1 MDSTHQPPRVGPDSG
16 LHLFKAIVEQTPDA
30 IVFADCDGLI
40 QVWNRGA
47 EAVFGFS
54 AAEVMGCSLD
64 IIIPERF
71 RRAHWERFRQA
82 IASRRTQHG
91 DHVRTTR
98 ATHKLGHRL
107 YVDLSFGLVTIG
119 AGSVIGSVAVGRE
132 CSARYLS
139 EKALRDRVADL
150 ERKAS

>member
-1 MDSTHQPPRVGPDSG
+1 MDSTHPPARVGSDAG
-16 LHLFKAIVEQTPDA
+16 LQLFEAIVAQTPDA
-30 IVFADCDGLI
+30 IIFADCDRLV

-54 AAEVMGCSLD
+54 AAEIIGCSLD
-64 IIIPERF
+64 IIIPDRF
-71 RRAHWERFRQA
+71 RRAHWEGFRQA
-82 IASRRTQHG
+82 IASGRTQHG

-107 YVDLSFGLVTIG
+107 YVDLSFGLVMNG

-132 CSARYLS
+132 CSERYVS
-139 EKALRDRVADL
+139 VKALREQLAEL

>member
-1 MDSTHQPPRVGPDSG
+1 M
-16 LHLFKAIVEQTPDA
+16 
-30 IVFADCDGLI
+30 
-40 QVWNRGA
+40 WNRGA

-71 RRAHWERFRQA
+71 RRAHWKGFRQA
-82 IASRRTQHG
+82 IASGRTQHG

-98 ATHKLGHRL
+98 TTHRLGHRL
-107 YVDLSFGLVTIG
+107 YVDLSFGLVTSE

>member
-1 MDSTHQPPRVGPDSG
+1 M
-16 LHLFKAIVEQTPDA
+16 
-30 IVFADCDGLI
+30 
-40 QVWNRGA
+40 WNRGA

-71 RRAHWERFRQA
+71 RRAPWEGFRQA
-82 IASRRTQHG
+82 IASGRTQHG

-107 YVDLSFGLVTIG
+107 YVDLSFGLVTSEP
-119 AGSVIGSVAVGRE
+119 GSVIGSVAVGRE

>member
-1 MDSTHQPPRVGPDSG
+1 M
-16 LHLFKAIVEQTPDA
+16 
-30 IVFADCDGLI
+30 
-40 QVWNRGA
+40 WNRGA

-54 AAEVMGCSLD
+54 AAEVIGCSLD

-71 RRAHWERFRQA
+71 RRAHWEGFCQA
-82 IASRRTQHG
+82 IASGRTQHG
-91 DHVRTTR
+91 DQVRTTR

-139 EKALRDRVADL
+139 EKALRDRLADL
-150 ERKAS
+150 ERKA

>member
-1 MDSTHQPPRVGPDSG
+1 MDSTHQPARVGPDSS
-16 LHLFKAIVEQTPDA
+16 LQLFKAIVEQTPDA
-30 IVFADCDGLI
+30 IIFADCDGLI

-54 AAEVMGCSLD
+54 AAEV
-64 IIIPERF
+64 IIPERF
-71 RRAHWERFRQA
+71 RRAHWEGFRQA
-82 IASRRTQHG
+82 IASGCTQHG
-91 DHVRTTR
+91 GHVRTTR

-107 YVDLSFGLVTIG
+107 YVDLSFGLVTNG

-132 CSARYLS
+132 CSERYLS
-139 EKALRDRVADL
+139 VKALRERLAEL